1 MENQDQLIRVLQT
14 AISPVVLISGVGL
27 LVLSMTNRFA
37 RTTDRA
43 RSLIALRASADAEQ
57 RSRLD
62 VQIQILYRRS
72 RILLLSTSLA
82 LTSVLL
88 AALLIV
94 ALFVHYLEAV
104 NLHHLVVVLFVL
116 SLAGLVASLVLFIKD
131 MTLSLQA
138 LRAELRDQ
146 SAKDRLS
153 P

>member
-43 RSLIALRASADAEQ
+43 RSLIAQRAGAKAEQ

-62 VQIQILYRRS
+62 VQIRILYRRS
-72 RILLLSTSLA
+72 RILLLSTSLS

-94 ALFVHYLEAV
+94 ALFVHYLTAV
-104 NLHHLVVVLFVL
+104 NLHHIVVVLFVL
-116 SLAGLVASLVLFIKD
+116 SLTALVASLVLFIKD

-138 LRAELRDQ
+138 LREELRDQ
-146 SAKDRLS
+146 SAKDLLS
-153 P
+153 L